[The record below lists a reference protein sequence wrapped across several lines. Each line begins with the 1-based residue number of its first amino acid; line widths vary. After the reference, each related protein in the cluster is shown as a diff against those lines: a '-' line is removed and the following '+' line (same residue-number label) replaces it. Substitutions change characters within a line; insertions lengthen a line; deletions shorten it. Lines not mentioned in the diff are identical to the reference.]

1 MNKII
6 IGTAQFGLNYGINNK
21 SGKISQKK
29 INDIIR
35 FCIKSKIFI
44 FDTSQN
50 YGDAESKIGN
60 FIKKNNT
67 NLKIITKIKYEK
79 FKSITTSI
87 NNLGIL
93 PYAVLF
99 HNFKDY
105 LNKPFKKKILSE
117 CKTLG
122 IKKIGVSVYKGDDVN
137 KIISS
142 TDINIVQLPLN
153 IIDKFFLQNK
163 TLDKLKEKKIEIHI
177 RSIFNQG
184 LLFVNK
190 KKIKKNFPDLIKS
203 LEIIDLI
210 TNQNKMN
217 IRELCLRW
225 ANSIKKVDKIIIG
238 IDNLNQL
245 KDNIMT
251 LKKKK
256 N

>member
-99 HNFKDY
+99 HNFKV
-105 LNKPFKKKILSE
+105 LLVHTVSKSMLS
-117 CKTLG
+117 
-122 IKKIGVSVYKGDDVN
+122 
-137 KIISS
+137 
-142 TDINIVQLPLN
+142 
-153 IIDKFFLQNK
+153 F
-163 TLDKLKEKKIEIHI
+163 
-177 RSIFNQG
+177 
-184 LLFVNK
+184 
-190 KKIKKNFPDLIKS
+190 
-203 LEIIDLI
+203 
-210 TNQNKMN
+210 
-217 IRELCLRW
+217 
-225 ANSIKKVDKIIIG
+225 
-238 IDNLNQL
+238 
-245 KDNIMT
+245 
-251 LKKKK
+251 
-256 N
+256 